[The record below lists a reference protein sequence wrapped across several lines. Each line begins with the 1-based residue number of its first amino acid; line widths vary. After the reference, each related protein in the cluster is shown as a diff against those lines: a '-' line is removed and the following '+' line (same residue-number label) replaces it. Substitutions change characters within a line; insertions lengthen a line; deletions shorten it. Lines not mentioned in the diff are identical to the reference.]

1 MTMIKNSMIS
11 LEREGEG
18 FERFLDHGG
27 REFDDFLRMWRI
39 AYQVSKDS
47 SMTMIENWM
56 ISFEREGEDF
66 ERFLDDD
73 GRQFDDF
80 LRT

>member
-1 MTMIKNSMIS
+1 
-11 LEREGEG
+11 
-18 FERFLDHGG
+18 
-27 REFDDFLRMWRI
+27 
-39 AYQVSKDS
+39 
-47 SMTMIENWM
+47 MTMIENWM
-56 ISFEREGEDF
+56 ISFKRGGEDF